1 MVTCDTDFVALLNPD
16 AFPVPDCLEHLMAAA
31 ISNPGVAAFASL
43 QLFADISN
51 KIDGMG
57 DSYRMSGC
65 FGVRNT
71 GFCCRQL
78 LNRSIPCSAP
88 VRQRRC
94 IGVMRCLR
102 LAGHQALYVHDAI
115 VRQPGSASTGG
126 QHSDFWVYHGHP
138 NLVWAYVKNMPGIL
152 MWLLLPLH

>member
-1 MVTCDTDFVALLNPD
+1 MVFDVNCGFAAANNRAIVTCDTDFAALLNPD

-31 ISNPGVAAFASL
+31 ISNPGVAAFSSL

-71 GFCCRQL
+71 GFCCCQL
-78 LNRSIPCSAP
+78 LKRSAPCSAP
-88 VRQRRC
+88 ERYRLDALLEVGEFDEDFFCFVEDVDLGFR
-94 IGVMRCLR
+94 LR
-102 LAGHQALYVHDAI
+102 LAVIRPCMLM
-115 VRQPGSASTGG
+115 
-126 QHSDFWVYHGHP
+126 
-138 NLVWAYVKNMPGIL
+138 MPSLGL
-152 MWLLLPLH
+152 